1 MTDFVIQLSVI
12 KVKTEANV
20 YEPFEEFVQ
29 QVGVKPLDDG
39 SANVEDAKNVDVQ
52 VQFLYK

>member
-1 MTDFVIQLSVI
+1 M

-29 QVGVKPLDDG
+29 QVGVKPLDDV
-39 SANVEDAKNVDVQ
+39 SAIVEDAMNVYVIHK
-52 VQFLYK
+52 F

>member
-1 MTDFVIQLSVI
+1 M

-29 QVGVKPLDDG
+29 QVGVKPLDDV
-39 SANVEDAKNVDVQ
+39 SANIEDAKNVDVIHN
-52 VQFLYK
+52 L

>member
-1 MTDFVIQLSVI
+1 M

-29 QVGVKPLDDG
+29 QLGVKPLDDV
-39 SANVEDAKNVDVQ
+39 SVIVEDEMNVDEIRT
-52 VQFLYK
+52 F